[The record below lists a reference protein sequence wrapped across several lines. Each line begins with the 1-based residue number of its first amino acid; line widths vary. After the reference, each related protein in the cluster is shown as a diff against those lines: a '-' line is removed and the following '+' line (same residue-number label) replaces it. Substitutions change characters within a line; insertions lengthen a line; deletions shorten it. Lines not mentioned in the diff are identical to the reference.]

1 MGSKSGT
8 TYDLEGNVLTVSGPL
23 GANVQYTYDDSGRL
37 TAETTPSSGTKTY
50 GYNALNL
57 CSELINARGQETQFT
72 YDALGRIT
80 GYTNAEGTAS
90 YTYDENGNVLT
101 ATDANGTITREY
113 DELNRVV
120 KYTDVNGNTIQYSYD
135 AAGNLSKMTYP
146 DNTSV
151 TYSYDAANNLVKVTD
166 WAGRI
171 TTYTYDENNNVIG
184 VTKPDGSV
192 TTTVYDDAHR
202 VLSTVEKTANGTI
215 ITGYEYV
222 YDELGR
228 VVRETSLADNKQYDM
243 TYDALSRVTER
254 KETDLST
261 NETTTEAFTY
271 DEAGNITSFT
281 VSNESGSCVY
291 DSNNRLVSYNGHT
304 ISYDADGNMISGY
317 IGGADIA
324 LTYDSSNR
332 LLSAGGNTYTYDVE
346 NNRITNAKG
355 TTQKT
360 YTYNTNAS
368 LSQLLVIEDE
378 NGGITKFVYGLGLI
392 GQEDANGFKTYHYD
406 YRGSTVA
413 ITDESGN
420 VVDTFTYDTYGQLI
434 ARTGTTDTPFMYNG
448 RDGVMTDANGLLYM
462 RARYYS
468 PELKRFINADI
479 IVGDLSNSQTL
490 NRYAYANGNPIS
502 NIDPFGLSADRTDSS
517 WLDYLYHG
525 LQYLT
530 KPFVDG
536 FKWAT
541 QKGYFDWLLKLGL
554 GATPDDDNIYHIR
567 QDWWQSFSLI
577 GYNNF
582 YDVVFDVATKF
593 TGTSMLTDNFKFTA
607 NDKEYVIWLWK
618 GDYINLGSGAEA
630 GIYEY
635 GANLGG
641 MDHWL
646 TATDTKL
653 KMELELYDKTLG
665 ETLFT
670 YEPKGYTWWITGFDP
685 SHPNAQG
692 DNLTSTVTIH
702 FDENTDLFEGFYN
715 TYKNNKRWHFDGYS
729 ATIKW

>member
-1 MGSKSGT
+1 MKATGI
-8 TYDLEGNVLTVSGPL
+8 V
-23 GANVQYTYDDSGRL
+23 R
-37 TAETTPSSGTKTY
+37 
-50 GYNALNL
+50 
-57 CSELINARGQETQFT
+57 
-72 YDALGRIT
+72 RI
-80 GYTNAEGTAS
+80 
-90 YTYDENGNVLT
+90 
-101 ATDANGTITREY
+101 
-113 DELNRVV
+113 
-120 KYTDVNGNTIQYSYD
+120 
-135 AAGNLSKMTYP
+135 
-146 DNTSV
+146 
-151 TYSYDAANNLVKVTD
+151 
-166 WAGRI
+166 
-171 TTYTYDENNNVIG
+171 
-184 VTKPDGSV
+184 
-192 TTTVYDDAHR
+192 
-202 VLSTVEKTANGTI
+202 
-215 ITGYEYV
+215 
-222 YDELGR
+222 DELGR

-271 DEAGNITSFT
+271 DEAGNITSVT
-281 VSNESGSCVY
+281 VSNESGSCGY

-618 GDYINLGSGAEA
+618 DYINLGSGAEA

-715 TYKNNKRWHFDGYS
+715 TYKNNKRWNFDGYS